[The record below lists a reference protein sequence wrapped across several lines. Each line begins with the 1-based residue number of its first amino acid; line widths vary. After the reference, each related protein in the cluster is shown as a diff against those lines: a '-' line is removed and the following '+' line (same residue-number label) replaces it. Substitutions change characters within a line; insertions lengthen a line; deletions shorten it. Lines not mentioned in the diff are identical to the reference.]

1 MKIIKHFFM
10 LALAGLAFAACSNE
24 DPIYDGRESEN
35 PNANAPDAYTGFA
48 INIPNVPRAK
58 AMTRASDPGTPEEYA
73 VNHPA
78 TCSSMMPNLPYTPTL
93 CRI

>member
-35 PNANAPDAYTGFA
+35 PNANAPDAYTAFA

-58 AMTRASDPGTPEEYA
+58 VGDPLHTSA
-73 VNHPA
+73 LLKN
-78 TCSSMMPNLPYTPTL
+78 M
-93 CRI
+93 R

>member
-35 PNANAPDAYTGFA
+35 PNANAPDAYTALPSTF
-48 INIPNVPRAK
+48 R
-58 AMTRASDPGTPEEYA
+58 MSPGPK
-73 VNHPA
+73 
-78 TCSSMMPNLPYTPTL
+78 L
-93 CRI
+93 